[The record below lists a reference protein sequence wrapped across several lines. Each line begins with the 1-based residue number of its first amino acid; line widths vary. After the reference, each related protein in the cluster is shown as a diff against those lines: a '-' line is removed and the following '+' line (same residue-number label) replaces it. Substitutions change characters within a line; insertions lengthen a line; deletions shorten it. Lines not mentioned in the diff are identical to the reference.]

1 MTALSLINQK
11 GPVLACYRTKK
22 VVANNNWWGNTNQ
35 NKDEKPELK
44 GENIVLDDWYYLS
57 FNKTYYM
64 SYEKTPV
71 KLSLK
76 STKDNSQKDIPLIY
90 AISNIKATNA
100 TVTQTGKYSLYYEPF
115 PHSNE
120 GCVDLT
126 LYDYSYN
133 NRSLEVIFMY
143 GVKEVTVHN
152 YDELANAL
160 ENTQK
165 QNFPNAMIN
174 LAEGNYKATKNIVLR
189 SSAGLK
195 NLVINGNNNVLDGNN
210 AHSFLT
216 VIGFLTSLNGVKVTI
231 SDATFKNFNAHD
243 NSGSVLAMAMG
254 YGEANLNNVKFI
266 ENVGRYGGALSFAG
280 LTNVNINGCEFIKN
294 SATADGGAAYVDSI
308 NFNIK
313 DTTFTQNTAKN
324 KGGAVYES
332 VRTTN
337 IDNSKFLENTASR
350 GGALY
355 YSTGTVTCT
364 GSEFI
369 KNVATDDAGA
379 VYRNGPFNDYNNV
392 FRDNSPDDFDYT

>member
-1 MTALSLINQK
+1 M
-11 GPVLACYRTKK
+11 
-22 VVANNNWWGNTNQ
+22 
-35 NKDEKPELK
+35 
-44 GENIVLDDWYYLS
+44 
-57 FNKTYYM
+57 
-64 SYEKTPV
+64 
-71 KLSLK
+71 
-76 STKDNSQKDIPLIY
+76 
-90 AISNIKATNA
+90 
-100 TVTQTGKYSLYYEPF
+100 
-115 PHSNE
+115 
-120 GCVDLT
+120 
-126 LYDYSYN
+126 YD
-133 NRSLEVIFMY
+133 
-143 GVKEVTVHN
+143 
-152 YDELANAL
+152 
-160 ENTQK
+160 
-165 QNFPNAMIN
+165 IN

-243 NSGSVLAMAMG
+243 NSGSVLAMTMG

-266 ENVGRYGGALSFAG
+266 ENVGRYGGALSFAV

-294 SATADGGAAYVDSI
+294 SATADGGAAYVNSI

-332 VRTTN
+332 VRTTT

-355 YSTGTVTCT
+355 YSSGTVTCT

-392 FRDNSPDDFDYT
+392 FRDNSPDDFDYTGSDEEDDTDSPSNSGDSGYSGTEYQSIDKITVGNRQISIIDNMITLGVLNQIFNKDFRNGHLLVYIDGILVFNATTTDDLTQIIIDLLSLLSGNHEIKVVFTDNDGNTNTYTENITV